1 MWRSPQG
8 QLNVIMNEHWRVL
21 GQRWLIGGLFLPLMA
36 MMGGCENKPVGTQT
50 SPSEGPHS
58 QTPTGLITN
67 AGVTI
72 LDSAPLPALA
82 TGQIV
87 YVPIYS
93 EIYNQTPQTV
103 SQLTA
108 TLSIRNTDPKH
119 PLIID
124 SINYYDSSGQKIKAY
139 LNQPIQLAPLASTA
153 AVVSQLDQTGGVGAN
168 FIVSWGATEP
178 LNPPVIEAVMISTA
192 SQQGLSFVS
201 VGRVIGDR

>member
-1 MWRSPQG
+1 
-8 QLNVIMNEHWRVL
+8 LCL
-21 GQRWLIGGLFLPLMA
+21 GIAL
-36 MMGGCENKPVGTQT
+36 GGCDNNLAGTPK
-50 SPSEGPHS
+50 SPSEATNT
-58 QTPTGLITN
+58 QIPTGLIIN

-72 LDSAPLPALA
+72 LDSAPLPALS

-93 EIYNQTPQTV
+93 EIYNQSPQTV

-108 TLSIRNTDPKH
+108 TLSIRNTDSKH

-139 LNQPIQLAPLASTA
+139 LSDPIKLAPLASTA
-153 AVVSQLDQTGGVGAN
+153 VVVSQLDQTGGVGAN
-168 FIVSWGATEP
+168 FMVSWGATEP